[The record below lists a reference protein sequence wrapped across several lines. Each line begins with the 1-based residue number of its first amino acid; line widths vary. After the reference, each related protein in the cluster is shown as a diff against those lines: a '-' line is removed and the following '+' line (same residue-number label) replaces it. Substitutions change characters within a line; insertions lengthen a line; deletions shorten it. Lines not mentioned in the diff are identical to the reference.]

1 MCIGIFLIDVIGVVG
16 SNQFDLVLLGHANEY
31 RPKETKIC
39 FEQTL
44 ISHFSEFFIEKNL
57 VVTQNVTDTIR
68 IDFLVNNKGS
78 LSISNIQSKPLT
90 RQQIPGLDSLITHSL
105 QGLPK
110 LYPAIKRSQLVQSA
124 FQLPLI
130 LVVK

>member
-1 MCIGIFLIDVIGVVG
+1 MRFLNCFNFPI
-16 SNQFDLVLLGHANEY
+16 SFQFEILE
-31 RPKETKIC
+31 KEIVMHLCAEKPTVKC
-39 FEQTL
+39 AV
-44 ISHFSEFFIEKNL
+44 EFFIEKNL